1 MSWAAQSGRYDG
13 MEYRRCVASRPGQI
27 SENLKALKRIDFS
40 DVELEKI
47 ETILKS

>member
-1 MSWAAQSGRYDG
+1 VIIGAGRP
-13 MEYRRCVASRPGQI
+13 EQI
-27 SENLKALKRIDFS
+27 GENLKALKRIDFS